1 MFARTRRYPLLAAA
15 AVAMAA
21 LFWAAVLSLRPGPAE
36 AQIMQ
41 SVPACQCSSPTS
53 ILALSTTVVQ
63 CLCGN
68 ATCVISQEGTPGKA
82 VNLMQC
88 VR

>member
-1 MFARTRRYPLLAAA
+1 MFARTKRFSLLAFA
-15 AVAMAA
+15 AVTATA
-21 LFWAAVLSLRPGPAE
+21 LVGAAVLGLRSGPAE

-41 SVPACQCSSPTS
+41 SVPACQCSAPTS
-53 ILALSTTVVQ
+53 ILAMSTTVVQ

-68 ATCVISQEGTPGKA
+68 ATCVISQEGAPGKA

>member
-1 MFARTRRYPLLAAA
+1 MVARTKRYRLIAATALAI
-15 AVAMAA
+15 AA

-41 SVPACQCSSPTS
+41 NVPACQCSAPTS

-68 ATCVISQEGTPGKA
+68 ATCVISQDGKA
-82 VNLMQC
+82 ANLMQC